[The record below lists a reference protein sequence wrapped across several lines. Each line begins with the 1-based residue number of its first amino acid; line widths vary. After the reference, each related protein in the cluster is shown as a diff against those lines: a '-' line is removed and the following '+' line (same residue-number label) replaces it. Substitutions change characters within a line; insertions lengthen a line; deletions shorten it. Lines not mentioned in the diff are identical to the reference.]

1 MSTPVSV
8 PPVEGPAAPGSF
20 LSRFAG
26 VFFSPRDTFA
36 DIARNPGFIA
46 PLIALIVSSVAV
58 TEAMLAKI
66 GMERIVRTSIEQSKR
81 ASSMTSEQM
90 QQAVEQGVRIGSVIA
105 HLSGLLGG
113 PIFMAIVAGI
123 GLLIVNGIFGA
134 QANFKTAFSISC
146 YGYLV
151 AVLGAL
157 MALAMIFFGDPE
169 HFNAQNPMPSNV
181 GFFLNPL
188 ETSKP
193 WMALAS
199 SFDIFSLWFMA
210 LLGIGFS
217 EATGRKAKALS
228 VFLVYFGLWMIIVLG
243 KVGLS
248 MLG

>member
-1 MSTPVSV
+1 MSTPVSA
-8 PPVEGPAAPGSF
+8 PPVEGPPAPGSF
-20 LSRFAG
+20 PSRFAG
-26 VFFSPRDTFA
+26 VFFSPRETFA
-36 DIARNPGFIA
+36 DMARNPGFIA

-58 TEAMLAKI
+58 AETMLAKI
-66 GMERIVRTSIEQSKR
+66 GMERIVRMSIEQSKR
-81 ASSMTSEQM
+81 ASSMTPEQM
-90 QQAVEQGVRIGSVIA
+90 QQAVEQGARIGSILV

-146 YGYLV
+146 YADLV
-151 AVLGAL
+151 AVLSAL
-157 MALAMIFFGDPE
+157 MALAVIFFGDPE
-169 HFNAQNPMPSNV
+169 HFNAQNPVPSNV

-193 WMALAS
+193 LMALAS

-217 EATGRKAKALS
+217 EATRRKAKALS
-228 VFLVYFGLWMIIVLG
+228 VFLVYFGVWMIYVLG
-243 KVGLS
+243 KVGLA